1 MKLIDNHIDSLNQ
14 LCNTYNVDKMY
25 LFGSALNSNFNA
37 KSDIDFLV
45 KFKSI
50 ELTGYFDN
58 YFDFKESLKN
68 LFGREIDLVEEQT
81 LRNPILIRSI
91 NRSKELVYG

>member
-1 MKLIDNHIDSLNQ
+1 MKLIDNHIDTLTE
-14 LCNTYNVDKMY
+14 LCHSHNVDKMY

-50 ELTGYFDN
+50 DLAKYFDN
-58 YFDFKESLKN
+58 YINFKEKLKN

>member
-1 MKLIDNHIDSLNQ
+1 MKLIENHIDSLTA

-25 LFGSALNSNFNA
+25 IFGSALNSNFNA

-45 KFKSI
+45 KFKNI
-50 ELTGYFDN
+50 ELSKYFEN
-58 YFDFKESLKN
+58 YMNFKENLKK
-68 LFGREIDLVEEQT
+68 LFGRDVDLLEEQT
-81 LRNPILIRSI
+81 LRNPILIKSI

>member
-1 MKLIDNHIDSLNQ
+1 MKLIDRHIDNLNQ

-50 ELTGYFDN
+50 ELAQYFDN

>member
-1 MKLIDNHIDSLNQ
+1 MKLIDSHIDSLNQ

-25 LFGSALNSNFNA
+25 LFGSALNSNFNSR
-37 KSDIDFLV
+37 SDIDFLV

-50 ELTGYFDN
+50 DLAQYFDN
-58 YFDFKESLKN
+58 YSDFKESLKN

>member
-1 MKLIDNHIDSLNQ
+1 MKLIDSHIDTLTE
-14 LCNTYNVDKMY
+14 LCYTHNVDKMY

-50 ELTGYFDN
+50 DLAKYFDN
-58 YFDFKESLKN
+58 YINFKEKLKN
-68 LFGREIDLVEEQT
+68 LLGREIDLVEEQT
-81 LRNPILIRSI
+81 LKNPILIRSI
-91 NRSKELVYG
+91 NRSRELVYG